1 MPFAFKNSFAIEK
14 PSSELVIVAVPAAII
29 AVEVLSSGF
38 INLTRNQVMQSSL
51 IETGVPRL
59 DDMIGGGVTKGNNT
73 LIIAE
78 PGIDSSVFLSQIAYR
93 SLQKGMACL
102 YYVEDRYP
110 KTVAAKAG
118 EMKMWDAKK
127 FEFIQFIDGFT
138 SRTGIKSGEKY
149 AISDPTNVKEVT
161 LTIDKAVREHRDTA
175 VLFFDQFDRT
185 VLELGAEKALELLD
199 SVIASAIEM
208 HTTCFFTMVNWDFSE
223 SFIEEIR
230 KRFEYVVAI
239 KAVEEKSLTRN
250 YFYVEKAPIKF
261 SKMVVPFRIGLDGL
275 GVYVPKILI
284 TGPFHAGKS
293 SFIQKVS
300 TRAVSIDR
308 IGTTV
313 ALDHGY
319 IDYGGVAVDL
329 FGTPGQERF
338 EFMLDILK
346 KDTFGVVLLVDSTDP
361 QSFSR
366 ALEMLHHVRK
376 EAIPYVIAANKQDV
390 GGALSIGEI
399 RKLMKLPEDVPIIPT
414 SAVIGT
420 GCLDAVKSMIDII
433 VRKRIVVAQK

>member
-1 MPFAFKNSFAIEK
+1 M
-14 PSSELVIVAVPAAII
+14 LI
-29 AVEVLSSGF
+29 A
-38 INLTRNQVMQSSL
+38 
-51 IETGVPRL
+51 TGIPRL
-59 DDMIGGGVTKGNNT
+59 DDMIGGGVTKGNNA
-73 LIIAE
+73 LIFSE
-78 PGIDSSVFLSQIAYR
+78 PGIDTSVFLSQIAYS

-110 KTVAAKAG
+110 SAVTAKAG
-118 EMKMWDAKK
+118 EMKLWDSKK

-138 SRTGIKSGEKY
+138 SRTGIKSAEKY
-149 AISDPTNVKEVT
+149 PINDPTDVKEVT
-161 LTIDKAVREHRDTA
+161 LTVDKAVREHRDTA
-175 VLFFDQFDRT
+175 VLFFDQLDRV
-185 VLELGAEKALELLD
+185 VLELGAEKALTVLD

-208 HTTCFFTMVNWDFSE
+208 HTTCFFTMVNWDFSDA
-223 SFIEEIR
+223 FAEEVK
-230 KRFEYVVAI
+230 KRFEYVVGV

-250 YFYVEKAPIKF
+250 YFYVEKAPARF

-275 GVYVPKILI
+275 GVYVPKILV

-293 SFIQKVS
+293 SFVQKVS

-346 KDTFGVVLLVDSTDP
+346 RDTFGVILLIDSTDP
-361 QSFSR
+361 ASFSR

-376 EAIPYVIAANKQDV
+376 EAIPFVIAANKQDV
-390 GGALSIGEI
+390 GGALNIEEI
-399 RKLMKLPEDVPIIPT
+399 RKMMKLPADVPIVPT

-420 GCLDAVKSMIDII
+420 GCLDAVKAMIDII
-433 VRKRIVVAQK
+433 VRKRVVMAQM